1 VVGEEKTLMN
11 PDINCQVLPCVVTLV
26 VILADEADIGL
37 GQKELHLSH
46 LGVKNRKLV
55 DKKGDNELLTIV

>member
-1 VVGEEKTLMN
+1 MN
-11 PDINCQVLPCVVTLV
+11 PDINCQVRPCVVTLV
-26 VILADEADIGL
+26 VFLANKADIGL